1 MTKQEF
7 IDKWKV
13 WLPKGRLG
21 KELFEEICVDLDAVI
36 AGSGEEVNEK
46 AREHFVFNC
55 IDPLFEIKGCDMPKG
70 SCKDCTPPNS

>member
-7 IDKWKV
+7 IDKHCIYISD
-13 WLPKGRLG
+13 RNRA
-21 KELFEEICVDLDAVI
+21 EFSSDLDAVI

>member
-7 IDKWKV
+7 IDKYV
-13 WLPKGRLG
+13 YRVCSCNAPS
-21 KELFEEICVDLDAVI
+21 ELSSDLDAVI
-36 AGSGEEVNEK
+36 AGSGEEVNER

>member
-7 IDKWKV
+7 IDKHCIYISD
-13 WLPKGRLG
+13 RNRA
-21 KELFEEICVDLDAVI
+21 ELSSDLDAVI

>member
-1 MTKQEF
+1 MKKQEF
-7 IDKWKV
+7 IDKY
-13 WLPKGRLG
+13 LNCFPYN
-21 KELFEEICVDLDAVI
+21 ESEMSSDLDAVI

>member
-7 IDKWKV
+7 IDKHCLYRSDKH
-13 WLPKGRLG
+13 RA
-21 KELFEEICVDLDAVI
+21 EFSSDLDAVI
-36 AGSGEEVNEK
+36 AGSGEEVNER

>member
-7 IDKWKV
+7 IDKHFRGCSPEYFDIV
-13 WLPKGRLG
+13 SS
-21 KELFEEICVDLDAVI
+21 DLDAVI
-36 AGSGEEVNEK
+36 AGSGEEVNER